1 MRTRLAF
8 AILVLV
14 GCGLASAIAE
24 TWRIGDDQPFPIHIS
39 RLSAA
44 DRGSILR
51 ALEPALRRYAKEFD
65 LEPTEITQAKRDLLL
80 RRIATPAGP
89 LLLIQGWGSSLCGAT
104 GNCAIWAIAKNDR
117 VVLEAGGYKISVL
130 RSASH
135 GFPSILTSTS
145 PQSDGSELVWYSFD
159 GSQYRAVSCATE
171 THGNLTMT
179 DKTRRVTHH
188 PCDR

>member
-14 GCGLASAIAE
+14 GCGLLSAIAE
-24 TWRIGDDQPFPIHIS
+24 TWRIGDDQPFPVHISIS

-65 LEPTEITQAKRDLLL
+65 LEPTEITQEKRDLLL

-117 VVLEAGGYKISVL
+117 VVLEAGAYKISVL
-130 RSASH
+130 RSNSH
-135 GFPSILTSTS
+135 GFH
-145 PQSDGSELVWYSFD
+145 QF
-159 GSQYRAVSCATE
+159 
-171 THGNLTMT
+171 
-179 DKTRRVTHH
+179 
-188 PCDR
+188 